1 MKRGTVAIA
10 VLLLVGLVGGCADKY
25 ETNEK
30 EHLEL
35 LKELNKVL
43 ATAKD
48 KDSLQAAIP
57 LLAALNERIRVN
69 IQERDAMTDPSKKR
83 ADKLRDEY
91 SDRLKQESEI
101 LGAHMREIDEIDKGD
116 KTLRKQRQ
124 DAMKDIPP
132 DY

>member
-1 MKRGTVAIA
+1 MKRGMVAVA
-10 VLLLVGLVGGCADKY
+10 VLLLVGLFGGCADKY

-43 ATAKD
+43 ATAHD

-57 LLAALNERIRVN
+57 LLAELNERIRVN
-69 IQERDAMTDPSKKR
+69 IQEREAMTDLPKKR
-83 ADKLRDEY
+83 ANKLRDKY
-91 SDRLKQESEI
+91 SDRLKQQSEI
-101 LGAHMREIDEIDKGD
+101 LGAHMREIDEIDKDD

>member
-1 MKRGTVAIA
+1 MKRAMVAVA
-10 VLLLVGLVGGCADKY
+10 VLLLVGALGGCADKY

-48 KDSLQAAIP
+48 KDSLRAAIP
-57 LLAALNERIRVN
+57 LLAELNERIRIN
-69 IQERDAMTDPSKKR
+69 ILERQAMPDPSKKR
-83 ADKLRDEY
+83 AKKLQDKY
-91 SDRLKQESEI
+91 ADRLRQQSEI
-101 LGAHMREIDEIDKGD
+101 LGAHMREIDEIDKAD
-116 KTLRKQRQ
+116 KDLRKQRQ

>member
-43 ATAKD
+43 ATAND

-83 ADKLRDEY
+83 ADKLRDKY